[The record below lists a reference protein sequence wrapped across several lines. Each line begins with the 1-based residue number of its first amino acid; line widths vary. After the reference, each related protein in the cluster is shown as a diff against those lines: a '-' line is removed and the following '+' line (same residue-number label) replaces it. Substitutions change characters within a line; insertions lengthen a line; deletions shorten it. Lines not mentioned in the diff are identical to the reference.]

1 MQFLQLAAAGR
12 GFEIAI
18 FQLTSYICFSN
29 VDGEEPQPA
38 SLICD
43 SQVLPKTIT
52 ILLISYI
59 PIQSKKLEEKKKRTT
74 PCVSNLWRRVKTMKV

>member
-12 GFEIAI
+12 GFETAI

-29 VDGEEPQPA
+29 VDAEEPQPA

-52 ILLISYI
+52 ILLISYT
-59 PIQSKKLEEKKKRTT
+59 PIQSKKLGKKREPLHVYQTYGDE
-74 PCVSNLWRRVKTMKV
+74 LKQ

>member
-29 VDGEEPQPA
+29 VDAEEPQPA

-43 SQVLPKTIT
+43 SPCLPQDP
-52 ILLISYI
+52 L
-59 PIQSKKLEEKKKRTT
+59 
-74 PCVSNLWRRVKTMKV
+74 

>member
-29 VDGEEPQPA
+29 VDAEEPQPA

-59 PIQSKKLEEKKKRTT
+59 PIQSKKLEKKKREPLHVYQTYGDE
-74 PCVSNLWRRVKTMKV
+74 LKQ

>member
-12 GFEIAI
+12 GFETAI

-29 VDGEEPQPA
+29 VDAEEPQPA

-52 ILLISYI
+52 ILLISYT
-59 PIQSKKLEEKKKRTT
+59 PIQSKKLGKKKRTT
-74 PCVSNLWRRVKTMKV
+74 PCVSNLWRRVKTMKL